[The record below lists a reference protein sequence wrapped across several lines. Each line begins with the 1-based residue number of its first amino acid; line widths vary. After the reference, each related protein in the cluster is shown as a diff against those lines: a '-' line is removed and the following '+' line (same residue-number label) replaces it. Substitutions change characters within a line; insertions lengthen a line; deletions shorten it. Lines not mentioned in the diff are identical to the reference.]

1 MVSLKGLKD
10 LLFCVIDSPY
20 KPQVGA
26 SKEQYTSSETIIMN
40 RQDVLLTENN
50 NYQTIHEQVRM
61 LNMLTP
67 TI

>member
-20 KPQVGA
+20 KPQAGA
-26 SKEQYTSSETIIMN
+26 SKEQYEYTSSETIIMN
-40 RQDVLLTENN
+40 RQDVLLTESN
-50 NYQTIHEQVRM
+50 NYQTIHVQVR
-61 LNMLTP
+61 MLTP

>member
-10 LLFCVIDSPY
+10 LLFYVIDSPY
-20 KPQVGA
+20 KPQA
-26 SKEQYTSSETIIMN
+26 SKEQYTSLETIIIMN
-40 RQDVLLTENN
+40 GQDVLLTESN
-50 NYQTIHEQVRM
+50 NYQIIHVQVRM